1 MFCLDTTNSYKYS
14 YVVPIESNRD
24 HKLSPFTVSVSK
36 LATLSSQLDDN
47 DACVDSSRHV
57 VQLTGGG
64 RAA

>member
-1 MFCLDTTNSYKYS
+1 
-14 YVVPIESNRD
+14 
-24 HKLSPFTVSVSK
+24 LSPFTVSVSK
-36 LATLSSQLDDN
+36 LVTLSSQLDDN